1 MSRSSRRWIIPVL
14 VIAVLIAAFVGWRM
28 LKPAPAPELAT
39 AVAMRGDLES
49 TVVATGTLE
58 AAKMVSVG
66 AQVSGRVESLKV
78 DLGDVVKAGDLI
90 AVIDPTTQQN
100 QLNNARA
107 ALDSIRAQ
115 KIAQAANLRQAQ
127 LAFER
132 QKTMMENEATSRA
145 EYEAALAAYDAAKA
159 QAKVLDA
166 QAAQS
171 EAALATAE
179 ANLGYTQ
186 IRAPMDGT
194 VVAVVTKEGQT
205 VNANQSAPTIVK
217 LAQLDTMLVKA
228 EVSEADVVK
237 VKPGQTV
244 YFTILGNSRK
254 RYYGTLRAIEPA
266 PESIASESSQISSS
280 SSSAIYYNALFEVP
294 NPDGELRI
302 SMTAEV
308 YIVLAQA
315 KDAIMVPAAAVERQR
330 GPRGGMVP
338 GGAPKPVAG
347 EGGAPESPRNMGTVQ
362 VVGPDGKPQTREVEL
377 GIDNAAYIQILSG
390 VKEGEKVVL
399 GVAPSGA
406 AGGARP
412 QMPRRMF

>member
-1 MSRSSRRWIIPVL
+1 MNIARPRSRRRWIVIA
-14 VIAVLIAAFVGWRM
+14 IAVLVLVAAFIGW
-28 LKPAPAPELAT
+28 KSFKSEPAPQLAT
-39 AVAMRGDLES
+39 AAAQRSDIEA
-49 TVVATGTLE
+49 TVVASGALE
-58 AAKMVSVG
+58 AVQMVSVG

-78 DLGDVVKAGDLI
+78 ALGDVVKAGDLI
-90 AVIDPTTQQN
+90 AEIDPTTQQN
-100 QLNNARA
+100 QVNNARA
-107 ALDSIRAQ
+107 AVESNRAQ
-115 KIAQAANLRQAQ
+115 RIAQNASLRQAE

-132 QKTMMENEATSRA
+132 QKTMMAQEATSRA
-145 EYEAALAAYDAAKA
+145 EFEA
-159 QAKVLDA
+159 A
-166 QAAQS
+166 QAALDSARAQVKVLEAQMAQA

-217 LAQLDTMLVKA
+217 LARLDTMLVKA

-237 VKPGQTV
+237 VQPGQTV
-244 YFTILGNSRK
+244 YFTILGNPRK

-266 PESIASESSQISSS
+266 PESIASEGTQAGGGA

-315 KDAIMVPAAAVERQR
+315 KDAIIIPSSAIERQR
-330 GPRGGMVP
+330 GPGRGGP
-338 GGAPKPVAG
+338 RNPEGEPVAAANTG
-347 EGGAPESPRNMGTVQ
+347 LVQ
-362 VVGPDGKPQTREVEL
+362 VVGADGKPVSREVEL
-377 GIDNAAYIQILSG
+377 GIDNAAYTQVVSG
-390 VKEGEKVVL
+390 LKEGELVVL
-399 GVAPSGA
+399 GAAPTGPAAA
-406 AGGARP
+406 AGGNRP
-412 QMPRRMF
+412 MMRRMF